1 MMITNHSFELGFEP
15 ATYGLQTYFTT
26 VHRSINWAI
35 EGLTNREWL
44 FISCELLVHNAF
56 CQEKKLHF
64 TPSSR
69 IWTSDLWITNLL
81 YYSPPLYQLSY
92 RRFDEREWHFISCE
106 LLVHN
111 AFVKKKNDK
120 LLRAGFEPATYG
132 LQTYFT
138 TVHRSTN
145 WAIGFNEC
153 EWHFISCEL
162 LVHNAFCEEQKLYL
176 TPSGR
181 IWTSDL

>member
-1 MMITNHSFELGFEP
+1 MDYKFAFLQSTALSTELSK
-15 ATYGLQTYFTT
+15 
-26 VHRSINWAI
+26 VDD
-35 EGLTNREWL
+35 REWL

-64 TPSSR
+64 TTSSR

-92 RRFDEREWHFISCE
+92 RRFDECEWHFISCE

-111 AFVKKKNDK
+111 AFVKKKNDDNS
-120 LLRAGFEPATYG
+120 LLRVGFETATYG

-145 WAIGFNEC
+145 WAIEGLTNVND
-153 EWHFISCEL
+153 ISFHVNC
-162 LVHNAFCEEQKLYL
+162 
-176 TPSGR
+176 
-181 IWTSDL
+181 